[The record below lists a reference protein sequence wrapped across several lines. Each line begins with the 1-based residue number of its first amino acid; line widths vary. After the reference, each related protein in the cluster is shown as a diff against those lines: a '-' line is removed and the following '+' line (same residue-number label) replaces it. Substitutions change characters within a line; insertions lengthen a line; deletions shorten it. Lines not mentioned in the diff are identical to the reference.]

1 MRARRVGVTL
11 AAGCAVGIMLA
22 TTGLAGSA
30 TASSVPLMGR
40 PAAFHPQLTRNM
52 AVTPLTNPVVTA
64 MLVQGH
70 PAEKVAGTNPRQIS
84 PVKPVKRS
92 SEEAGREADA
102 VHEAAV
108 STALGLL
115 DGSQTVYVRE
125 SAGEPFRTVTARTST
140 RPEGTSVRFPDG
152 TTSFVPTPMPTDE
165 LAQPGRVVWTI
176 ADSDEI
182 LGRPTV
188 QLTSRVGDP
197 TGPVANRYWLD
208 ASTHQVL
215 WQQSYA
221 PSGDILVSAGY
232 RSIA

>member
-1 MRARRVGVTL
+1 MRARRVGVML
-11 AAGCAVGIMLA
+11 AAGCAAGVMLA
-22 TTGLAGSA
+22 TTGLAGAAVASP
-30 TASSVPLMGR
+30 ASSMGR
-40 PAAFHPQLTRNM
+40 PAAFHPQLTRDM

-70 PAEKVAGTNPRQIS
+70 PAEKLAGADAGQLA
-84 PVKPVKRS
+84 PVRPVKRS
-92 SEEAGREADA
+92 AEKAGREADA

-115 DGSQTVYVRE
+115 DGSQTVHVRE
-125 SAGEPFRTVTARTST
+125 SVGEPFRTITARTST

-176 ADSDEI
+176 AESDEI

-188 QLTSRVGDP
+188 QLASRVGDP
-197 TGPVANRYWLD
+197 AGPVANRYWLD
-208 ASTHQVL
+208 VSTHQVL
-215 WQQSYA
+215 WQESYT